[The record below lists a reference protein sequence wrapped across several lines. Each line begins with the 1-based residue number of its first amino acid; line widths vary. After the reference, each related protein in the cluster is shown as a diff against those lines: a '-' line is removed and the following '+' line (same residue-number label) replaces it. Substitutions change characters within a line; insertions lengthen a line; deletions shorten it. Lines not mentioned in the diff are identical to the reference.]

1 MAKIRLEN
9 VTYTYSVGT
18 PFEKRAVDGVSLE
31 FEEGLLTGIMGHT
44 GSGKSTLIN
53 MLNGLIKPD
62 SGRVLLGG
70 EDIWADKKKM
80 RSVRFRV
87 GLVMQYPEYQLFDET
102 VRADIAFGPRNM
114 GLDGDEIARRVSE
127 AAKFAG
133 VEEEWLDKSPFDLS
147 GGQKRR
153 VAVAGVMA
161 MSPEV
166 LVLDEP
172 AAGLDPAGR
181 ESILSGIR
189 EYCRATGAAVIIVSH
204 SMEDMAVFCDRV
216 AVLADGKLCMY
227 GTREEVFAR
236 RSELYMLGLGV
247 PMITDIAHELL
258 KLGVPLGE
266 EIFTVGGVSDSLR
279 RIISER
285 RGNKGKGAD

>member
-1 MAKIRLEN
+1 MAKIRLED
-9 VTYTYSVGT
+9 VTYTYSAGT
-18 PFEKRAVDGVSLE
+18 PFEKRAVDGVSLS

-44 GSGKSTLIN
+44 GSGKSTLVN
-53 MLNGLIKPD
+53 MLNGLVKPD
-62 SGRVLLGG
+62 SGTVFLGD

-102 VRADIAFGPRNM
+102 VRADISFGPKNM
-114 GLDGDEIARRVSE
+114 GLGSDEIAERVAE
-127 AAKFAG
+127 AAQFAG
-133 VEEEWLDKSPFDLS
+133 VDDKWLDKSPFELS

-161 MSPEV
+161 MRPEV

-189 EYCRATGAAVIIVSH
+189 EYCRATGATVIIVSH
-204 SMEDMAVFCDRV
+204 SMEDMAVWCDRI
-216 AVLADGKLCMY
+216 AVLAEGKLHMY
-227 GTREEVFAR
+227 GVREEIFAR
-236 RSELYMLGLGV
+236 RQELVSLGLGV
-247 PMITDIAHELL
+247 PMITDIAHELM
-258 KLGVPLGE
+258 KLGVTLGDD
-266 EIFTVGGVSDSLR
+266 IYTVSGVAQSLSR
-279 RIISER
+279 LI
-285 RGNKGKGAD
+285 ADVRSK